1 MRVLAGWILKLL
13 FAVRFWLKA
22 HSNIGGLGATVVAM
36 SLSTKIPERFT
47 SSARSRGRGR
57 KAIGTGER
65 VATSVALGFVGLLVL
80 AFTLGK
86 AYLSFGPLWQT
97 SVHRHR
103 SLDLVLFNG
112 FDYPSVWWGPWTN
125 LFGNIL
131 LFLPL
136 GFLVANMLRGRTRF
150 PVLETILLSFV
161 GSFAIEATQFAFAL
175 GYSDIDDLLFNT
187 IGGAIG
193 ATLAAQMGP
202 RWRALF
208 IGLSLLAALLG
219 LTVML
224 ATSVF

>member
-1 MRVLAGWILKLL
+1 MSL
-13 FAVRFWLKA
+13 WLEA

-47 SSARSRGRGR
+47 SSARSQRRGE
-57 KAIGTGER
+57 KAIGVGER

-97 SVHRHR
+97 SAHRHR

-112 FDYPSVWWGPWTN
+112 FDYPSVWWGPWIN
-125 LFGNIL
+125 LFGNIV

-136 GFLVANMLRGRTRF
+136 GFLIANMLRGRARF
-150 PVLETILLSFV
+150 PVFETILLSFLV
-161 GSFAIEATQFAFAL
+161 SLSIEVTQFAFAL
-175 GYSDIDDLLFNT
+175 GYSDADDLLFNT

-193 ATLAAQMGP
+193 ATLAARMGP

-208 IGLSLLAALLG
+208 IGLALLAALLG
-219 LTVML
+219 LAVML

>member
-1 MRVLAGWILKLL
+1 
-13 FAVRFWLKA
+13 
-22 HSNIGGLGATVVAM
+22 M

-47 SSARSRGRGR
+47 SSARSQRRSE
-57 KAIGTGER
+57 KVIGVGER

-97 SVHRHR
+97 SAHRHR

-112 FDYPSVWWGPWTN
+112 FDYPSVWWGPWIN
-125 LFGNIL
+125 LFGNIV

-136 GFLVANMLRGRTRF
+136 GFLIANMLRGRARF
-150 PVLETILLSFV
+150 PVFETILLSFLV
-161 GSFAIEATQFAFAL
+161 SLSIEVTQFAFAL
-175 GYSDIDDLLFNT
+175 GYSDTDDLLFNT

-193 ATLAAQMGP
+193 ATLAARMGP

-208 IGLSLLAALLG
+208 IGLALLAAMSG
-219 LTVML
+219 LAVML

>member
-1 MRVLAGWILKLL
+1 MSL
-13 FAVRFWLKA
+13 WLEA

-47 SSARSRGRGR
+47 SSARSQRRGE
-57 KAIGTGER
+57 KAIGVGER

-97 SVHRHR
+97 SAHRHR

-112 FDYPSVWWGPWTN
+112 FDYPSVWWGPWIN
-125 LFGNIL
+125 LFGNIV

-136 GFLVANMLRGRTRF
+136 GFLIANMLRGRARF
-150 PVLETILLSFV
+150 PVFETILLSFLV
-161 GSFAIEATQFAFAL
+161 SLSIEVTQFAFAL
-175 GYSDIDDLLFNT
+175 GYSDADDLLFNT

-193 ATLAAQMGP
+193 ATLAARMGP

-219 LTVML
+219 LAVML